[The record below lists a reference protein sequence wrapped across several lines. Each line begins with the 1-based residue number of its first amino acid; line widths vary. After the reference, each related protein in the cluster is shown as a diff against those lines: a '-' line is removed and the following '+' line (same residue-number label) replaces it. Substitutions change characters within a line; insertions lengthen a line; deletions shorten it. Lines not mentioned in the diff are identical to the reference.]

1 MTTTR
6 PWRRPMLARRTH
18 EANRAST
25 PLELFFDLCFV
36 VAVAQASSSLHH
48 AVSHG
53 DLALAWTSYPAVFF
67 AIWWAWM
74 NFTWFSSAY
83 DNDDALYRLV
93 VLVQIAG
100 ALILAAGV
108 PRAFAD
114 KDYGI
119 VTLGYAVMRLALV
132 TQWLRAARDDPEHRV
147 TDVRYAIGVGV
158 CMIGWGLRLLLPA
171 GWSVAGLLVLIAA
184 ELLVPVWAER
194 TGATT
199 WHPRH
204 IVERYGLFTLIVLGE
219 SVLAATVAF
228 QLALDAGQALGDLIG
243 IAVGGLLIVF
253 SMWWLYFA
261 QPAEDLLE
269 RARDEFGITSW
280 HESFVWGYGHY
291 VVFGSAAAVGAGIAV
306 AVDQAG
312 HGAEISSRG
321 ATLAVA
327 IPVALFLLSVWALHL
342 GTPSRARV
350 RRAIPVTGVLL
361 VVLASVGAPVLVL
374 GLVLAG
380 LVTADVVL
388 A

>member
-1 MTTTR
+1 
-6 PWRRPMLARRTH
+6 MLARRTH
-18 EANRAST
+18 EEHRAST
-25 PLELFFDLCFV
+25 PLELLFDLCFV
-36 VAVAQASSSLHH
+36 VAVAQASSSLHD
-48 AVSHG
+48 A
-53 DLALAWTSYPAVFF
+53 LAHDDVARAWTSYPAVFF

-114 KDYGI
+114 DDYGI

-132 TQWLRAARDDPEHRV
+132 TQWLRAARDDPDHRA

-158 CMIGWGLRLLLPA
+158 CMVGWGLRLLLPD
-171 GWSVAGLLVLIAA
+171 GWATAAFAGLVVA

-194 TGATT
+194 AGATT
-199 WHPRH
+199 WHARH
-204 IVERYGLFTLIVLGE
+204 IVERFGLFTLIVLGE
-219 SVLAATVAF
+219 SVLAATRAF
-228 QLALDAGQALGDLIG
+228 QQALDAGQALGNLIG

-261 QPAEDLLE
+261 QPAEDLLG
-269 RARDEFGITSW
+269 RARDEFGITSS
-280 HESFVWGYGHY
+280 HQSFVWGYGHY

-306 AVDQAG
+306 AVDEAG
-312 HGAEISSRG
+312 HQAEISSRG

-327 IPVALFLLSVWALHL
+327 IPAALFLSSVWALHRS
-342 GTPSRARV
+342 TPSRTHI
-350 RRAIPVTGVLL
+350 RRAIPPVALLL
-361 VVLASVGAPVLVL
+361 VVLAAVGAPVLVL

-380 LVTADVVL
+380 LVAADALL

>member
-1 MTTTR
+1 MV
-6 PWRRPMLARRTH
+6 ARRTH
-18 EANRAST
+18 ETHRAST

-36 VAVAQASSSLHH
+36 VAVSQASSSLRH
-48 AVSHG
+48 ALDAGDVS
-53 DLALAWTSYPAVFF
+53 LAFTSYPVVFF

-74 NFTWFSSAY
+74 NFTWFASAY

-93 VLVQIAG
+93 VLVEIAG

-114 KDYGI
+114 DEYGV

-132 TQWLRAARDDPEHRV
+132 SQWLRAARDDPEHRV
-147 TDVRYAIGVGV
+147 TDIRYAIGVGV
-158 CMIGWGLRLLLPA
+158 CMIGWGVRLLLPD
-171 GWSVAGLLVLIAA
+171 GWAVVGLVVLIVA

-219 SVLAATVAF
+219 SVLSATVAL
-228 QLALDAGQALGDLIG
+228 QSALDAGQALGDLVG
-243 IAVGGLLIVF
+243 IAGGGLLIVF

-269 RARDEFGITSW
+269 RARDQFGVTSW

-291 VVFGSAAAVGAGIAV
+291 VVFSSAAAVGAGIAV
-306 AVDQAG
+306 CVDEAG
-312 HGAEISSRG
+312 RHADLSGRA

-327 IPVALFLLSVWALHL
+327 VPVALFLLSVWVLHL
-342 GTPSRARV
+342 GTPSRIHV
-350 RRAIPVTGVLL
+350 RRAIPFVAAL
-361 VVLASVGAPVLVL
+361 VVLLAAAGAPVFIIGVVVSALVAADAVL
-374 GLVLAG
+374 G
-380 LVTADVVL
+380 
-388 A
+388 

>member
-1 MTTTR
+1 M
-6 PWRRPMLARRTH
+6 MARRTH
-18 EANRAST
+18 EEHRAST

-36 VAVAQASSSLHH
+36 VAVAQASSSLHD

-53 DLALAWTSYPAVFF
+53 DLALAWGSYPAVFF

-114 KDYGI
+114 GDYGI

-147 TDVRYAIGVGV
+147 TDVRYAVGVGV
-158 CMIGWGLRLLLPA
+158 CMIGWGLRLLLPS
-171 GWSVAGLLVLIAA
+171 GWSAAAFLVLVAA

-219 SVLAATVAF
+219 SVLSATVAF
-228 QLALDAGQALGDLIG
+228 QSALDAGQALGDLIG

-291 VVFGSAAAVGAGIAV
+291 VVFASAAAVGAGIAV

-312 HGAEISSRG
+312 HRAEISSRR

-342 GTPSRARV
+342 GTPSRAHV
-350 RRAIPVTGVLL
+350 RRAIPVVAVLV
-361 VVLASVGAPVLVL
+361 VVLAAVGAPVLVV
-374 GLVLAG
+374 GLILAG
-380 LVTADVVL
+380 LVVADAVL

>member
-1 MTTTR
+1 MATR
-6 PWRRPMLARRTH
+6 PWRRPLQARHTDEEH
-18 EANRAST
+18 RAST
-25 PLELFFDLCFV
+25 PLELLFDLCFV
-36 VAVAQASSSLHH
+36 VAVAQASNSLHH
-48 AVSHG
+48 ALTDGELSK
-53 DLALAWTSYPAVFF
+53 ALTSYPAVFF

-74 NFTWFSSAY
+74 NFTWFASAY

-93 VLVQIAG
+93 VLIEIAG

-114 KDYGI
+114 DEWGV

-132 TQWLRAARDDPEHRV
+132 TQWLRAAREDPEHRA
-147 TDVRYAIGVGV
+147 TDIRYAVGVGV
-158 CMIGWGLRLLLPA
+158 LMVAWGLRLLLPRA
-171 GWSVAGLLVLIAA
+171 WADVAFVVLIVA

-194 TGATT
+194 VGATT
-199 WHPRH
+199 WNARH

-219 SVLAATVAF
+219 SVLSAT
-228 QLALDAGQALGDLIG
+228 LAIQSAIDAGQALGDLVG

-261 QPAEDLLE
+261 QPAEDLLA
-269 RARDEFGITSW
+269 RARDQFGITSW

-291 VVFGSAAAVGAGIAV
+291 VVFSSAAAVGAGIAV

-312 HGAEISSRG
+312 HNSHISARG

-342 GTPSRARV
+342 GTPTRGPI
-350 RRAIPVTGVLL
+350 RRAMPAVAAVL
-361 VVLASVGAPVLVL
+361 VGLAAVGAPVVVL

-380 LVTADVVL
+380 LLAADAVI

>member
-1 MTTTR
+1 MV
-6 PWRRPMLARRTH
+6 ARRTH
-18 EANRAST
+18 EVRRAST
-25 PLELFFDLCFV
+25 PLELLFDLCFV
-36 VAVAQASSSLHH
+36 VAVAQASSRLHH
-48 AVSHG
+48 ALSH
-53 DLALAWTSYPAVFF
+53 DDIALAGTSYPAVFF

-74 NFTWFSSAY
+74 NFTWFASAY

-108 PRAFAD
+108 PSAFAD
-114 KDYGI
+114 DDYGI

-132 TQWLRAARDDPEHRV
+132 TQWLRAARDDPDRRI

-158 CMIGWGLRLLLPA
+158 CMIGWGLRLLLPE
-171 GWSVAGLLVLIAA
+171 GWSFAAFLVLVAA

-199 WHPRH
+199 WHSRH

-219 SVLAATVAF
+219 SVLAASVAF
-228 QLALDAGQALGDLIG
+228 QTALDAGQALGDLVG

-269 RARDEFGITSW
+269 RARDQFGITSW

-291 VVFGSAAAVGAGIAV
+291 VVFSSAAAVGAGIAV
-306 AVDQAG
+306 AVDEAG
-312 HGAEISSRG
+312 HEAEISARG

-342 GTPSRARV
+342 GTPSRAHV
-350 RRAIPVTGVLL
+350 RRAIPATALLMVLL
-361 VVLASVGAPVLVL
+361 AAIGAPVLVL

-380 LVTADVVL
+380 LVAADVLL